1 MDNQI
6 LKMCLKK
13 MSSLFSKNQ
22 KNYFNHKNV
31 CLLQSWMGK
40 LRLEKQPLKYK
51 IITKHSALE
60 VWYYYIQKDSDF
72 WVHFAIQEDKFCVYC
87 SMQCDIFI
95 FNLLLSLNLEILP
108 RVRPFIELYKTML
121 YLNLS
126 KVEV

>member
-60 VWYYYIQKDSDF
+60 V
-72 WVHFAIQEDKFCVYC
+72 
-87 SMQCDIFI
+87 
-95 FNLLLSLNLEILP
+95 
-108 RVRPFIELYKTML
+108 
-121 YLNLS
+121 
-126 KVEV
+126 